1 MRLSANPFDLVGADI
16 DVSGGNLALIV
27 SDHEIGEWPLDSV
40 AIDAEIDGFHM
51 TVDGEEFVFSTKD
64 ADAFA
69 DAVGVSRFGARA
81 KKPGRSAKA
90 VKAIKSSRLVQVQTL
105 ESPRDTLDTGLL
117 DSGGAIDTKEAPPR
131 RRAPSAPV
139 AIPRK
144 VRTPSVAQPRKQ
156 KKPLLAGRLQLF
168 KSRLAEKQTS
178 ISRRLMILAVAAVFV
193 ALTVVARPLLA
204 GLILFAGMA
213 GVLLAGA
220 TAVDPI
226 LATRLPEG
234 WPATRLAIWAG
245 MAIAVGLILVAF

>member
-1 MRLSANPFDLVGADI
+1 M
-16 DVSGGNLALIV
+16 
-27 SDHEIGEWPLDSV
+27 
-40 AIDAEIDGFHM
+40 
-51 TVDGEEFVFSTKD
+51 
-64 ADAFA
+64 
-69 DAVGVSRFGARA
+69 
-81 KKPGRSAKA
+81 
-90 VKAIKSSRLVQVQTL
+90 
-105 ESPRDTLDTGLL
+105 
-117 DSGGAIDTKEAPPR
+117 
-131 RRAPSAPV
+131 
-139 AIPRK
+139 
-144 VRTPSVAQPRKQ
+144 AQPRKQ

>member
-16 DVSGGNLALIV
+16 EVSGGNLALIV

-40 AIDAEIDGFHM
+40 DIDAEIDGFHM
-51 TVDGEEFVFSTKD
+51 RVDGEEFVFSTKD

-69 DAVGVSRFGARA
+69 AAVGVSRFGARA

-90 VKAIKSSRLVQVQTL
+90 VKAIKSSKLVQTQSL
-105 ESPRDTLDTGLL
+105 ESPRNALDA
-117 DSGGAIDTKEAPPR
+117 GGGVDTKEAPPR
-131 RRAPSAPV
+131 RRAASSPV
-139 AIPRK
+139 AVSKPR
-144 VRTPSVAQPRKQ
+144 TASLPRKQ
-156 KKPLLAGRLQLF
+156 KKPLLAGRLQVF

-178 ISRRLMILAVAAVFV
+178 ISRRAMVVGVAVVFAALAI
-193 ALTVVARPLLA
+193 VARPLLA
-204 GLILFAGMA
+204 GLMLFAGMA

-226 LATRLPEG
+226 LATRLPEE

-245 MAIAVGLILVAF
+245 MAIAMGLILVAF